1 MDAVPALLLTYVHT
15 LPVSLFARSELALL
29 SRASVIAMSEHVLA
43 EISERTGLSF
53 ENAPEVIPG
62 WVDTKGLGQRRRYR
76 LGGLL
81 RLVAA
86 GSLGAHKG
94 TDLILEGCA
103 SLVSEG
109 YLNFT
114 VDIYALSDP
123 DPWIAAAE
131 HLGLSDCVRFRNP
144 LPQKELLEALPEYDC
159 FLFPTQTREPFG
171 FAPIEA
177 AACGVVPILTR
188 NAGAAERLVDGVHAL
203 KIDRSADALAGA
215 IRSLL
220 DGDLDVAVLGRRAA
234 RYVRHD
240 LNFERCVDAIER
252 TLLRRLHPWDVHRA
266 ADSRLA
272 PLLFAKHELG
282 RYLTFAS

>member
-1 MDAVPALLLTYVHT
+1 
-15 LPVSLFARSELALL
+15 
-29 SRASVIAMSEHVLA
+29 MSEHLLA
-43 EISERTGLSF
+43 EIAETTGLRF
-53 ENAPEVIPG
+53 ENPPEVIPG

-86 GSLGAHKG
+86 GSLGPHKG
-94 TDLILEGCA
+94 TDLILHGCA
-103 SLVSEG
+103 TLMSEG

-114 VDIYALSDP
+114 VDIYGLGDP
-123 DPWIAAAE
+123 QTWIALAD
-131 HLGLSDCVRFRNP
+131 HLGVSDCVHFRNA
-144 LPQKELLEALPEYDC
+144 LPQKEFLEALPQYDC
-159 FLFPTQTREPFG
+159 LLFPTLVREPFG

-188 NAGAAERLVDGVHAL
+188 NAGAAERLVDGVHAV

-220 DGDLDVAVLGRRAA
+220 DEELDVAALGRRAA

-252 TLLRRLHPWDVHRA
+252 TLRRRRHPWDAHRA

-272 PLLFAKHELG
+272 AVLFAKHELG
-282 RYLTFAS
+282 RYLTFAP